1 MFDMYPTIL
10 ASMGVE
16 ISGDRLAIGTN
27 LFSDTPTLVER
38 DGIQNVNKELT
49 NRSNFYNENILVD
62 KKRLIK
68 GKK

>member
-1 MFDMYPTIL
+1 MYPTIL
-10 ASMGVE
+10 ASLGVE

-38 DGIQNVNKELT
+38 DGIQ
-49 NRSNFYNENILVD
+49 
-62 KKRLIK
+62 RLLN